1 MSRYFMYGTSLQE
14 SEQMTM
20 SVPNF
25 LPRTKGMIIM
35 GKKTIDEK
43 EELKR
48 CVYCSEYSKGGCRTA
63 HCPYLLDRADFGQI
77 GYANFIKDSFWDSD
91 GFFFKKRLRGLF
103 RSFTGEWFM
112 SSYHKDRY
120 FYLTQGSA
128 LLQNTKK
135 QNLALLYLLTAN
147 EQLWDRAKEH
157 IYPNKIALSEIPL
170 TGHRSEKLPKTEQEM
185 KHLKQKLLAE
195 IDNAIENGIDTF
207 YMGSCYGFDLLAAQM
222 VLRRKK
228 VISLN
233 KPRQNSIKLVAIIP
247 FEEQASRWSEK
258 DRELY
263 FDYTLPYL

>member
-1 MSRYFMYGTSLQE
+1 MSRYFMYGTSLQD
-14 SEQMTM
+14 SERMMM

-35 GKKTIDEK
+35 GKKTIEEK
-43 EELKR
+43 EEFKR

-91 GFFFKKRLRGLF
+91 DFFFKKRLRGLF

-128 LLQNTKK
+128 LLQSTKK

-147 EQLWDRAKEH
+147 EQLWDRAKDH

-170 TGHRSEKLPKTEQEM
+170 TGINTTCYALYQAAKTIANGKLHIKENELADKTLIGEVAFKTIIQSFLIARYGDEIM
-185 KHLKQKLLAE
+185 TVKQ
-195 IDNAIENGIDTF
+195 
-207 YMGSCYGFDLLAAQM
+207 
-222 VLRRKK
+222 
-228 VISLN
+228 
-233 KPRQNSIKLVAIIP
+233 
-247 FEEQASRWSEK
+247 
-258 DRELY
+258 
-263 FDYTLPYL
+263 